1 MTNGIIYSLVNRFKD
16 TVPNRWYT
24 MLVQSIHS
32 LKNHMDIPICVVT
45 NVLKLKN
52 DPLFDH
58 VIYVPFNE
66 CPLHKRAGKGIDY
79 HIFKWKYLMPASPF
93 ENTLHLDSDTLVL
106 DSFYEVFDL
115 LEHFDLVTKL
125 SVHYLSKRFPDVPDS
140 FPELTGGYIIWKQ
153 TSEIKR
159 FFEVILDLVTR
170 RSGGTD
176 EPFIRKALYHSH
188 VRYSIIQN
196 DYCVNYGHPQ
206 YLFGK
211 AKIIHGQSPYITEDA
226 KIINYKVYDQF
237 GPFKRLLYGN
247 KAVFFKKKKQKVMF
261 VKETL
266 PYHGNGWVQDVSEE
280 ERKTL

>member
-1 MTNGIIYSLVNRFKD
+1 MYSLVNCLKD
-16 TVPNRWYT
+16 EIPKNWYA
-24 MLVQSIHS
+24 MLEQSVHS
-32 LKNHMDIPICVVT
+32 LRKHMNILVCVVT
-45 NVLKLKN
+45 NIS
-52 DPLFDH
+52 DIQDDSLFDH
-58 VIYVPFNE
+58 VIYIPFDQ
-66 CPLHKRAGKGIDY
+66 CPQHKRKGKGIDY

-93 ENTLHLDSDTLVL
+93 ERTLHLDSDTLIL

-115 LEHFDLVTKL
+115 LDRFDLVTKI

-140 FPELTGGYIIWKQ
+140 FPELTGGYMIWKD
-153 TSEIKR
+153 TSEIKKL
-159 FFEVILDLVTR
+159 FTQILDLVSR

-176 EPFIRKALYHSH
+176 EPFIRKALYHSD

-211 AKIIHGQSPYITEDA
+211 AKIIHGQSPYIAEDA
-226 KIINYKVYDQF
+226 KVINYKVYNKF
-237 GPFKRLLYGN
+237 EPFKRLLYGN

-261 VKETL
+261 VKDII

-280 ERKTL
+280 ERKAL